1 MGANAST
8 PNGADDGT
16 DVTPANAT
24 GPEDFYERGLME
36 SIKS

>member
-8 PNGADDGT
+8 PNGADEGT
-16 DVTPANAT
+16 DATPPT
-24 GPEDFYERGLME
+24 LGPEDFYERGLME

>member
-8 PNGADDGT
+8 PNGADDET
-16 DVTPANAT
+16 ANAT

-36 SIKS
+36 SFES